1 MYQPDFE
8 FIKSD
13 LRVEFPPDF
22 ENEINELRI
31 KRNEYTHNNIDM
43 TIPHEEME
51 RIILDMAKK
60 IQYFFEKIMAIV
72 YN

>member
-1 MYQPDFE
+1 MYQPYFE

-13 LRVEFPPDF
+13 LGIELSPDF
-22 ENEINELRI
+22 ENDINELRI

-43 TIPHEEME
+43 TISNEEME
-51 RIILDMAKK
+51 RNILDMAKK